1 MEDGS
6 LEAAVIC
13 QILTMYLACCKAQI
27 GKLYFGELQFSSQA
41 KTKRQVA
48 QEATVDV
55 SNSLT

>member
-1 MEDGS
+1 MDS
-6 LEAAVIC
+6 AVIC

>member
-1 MEDGS
+1 MDS
-6 LEAAVIC
+6 AVIC

-55 SNSLT
+55 SNPLT